1 VIEHVS
7 GDGPRTRLRL
17 RDRVVHDARDVRIDR
32 RDLGGG
38 ERTFGGDALDEARQ
52 AVLAATQLGDLLAA
66 AVELRVAFVV
76 AAAACTAKKSTPS
89 TDTAGMPIAA
99 ARAARS
105 RLPATSAI
113 GVISPQPLSSIT
125 KIFGSFST
133 TARFIAS

>member
-7 GDGPRTRLRL
+7 GDGPRTRFRL

-38 ERTFGGDALDEARQ
+38 ERTFGGDTLDEARQ
-52 AVLAATQLGDLLAA
+52 ARAMASP
-66 AVELRVAFVV
+66 
-76 AAAACTAKKSTPS
+76 AAACTAKKSTPS

-105 RLPATSAI
+105 WLPVAFAI